1 MLAPVFSELGCLAH
15 PNAKWTPDEIYYEL
29 RHYDESMASLYTAS
43 YIPRGDQIPP
53 AAGGA
58 AKSGDNKLVVG

>member
-1 MLAPVFSELGCLAH
+1 MLVLV
-15 PNAKWTPDEIYYEL
+15 YYEL
-29 RHYDESMASLYTAS
+29 TDIVTKAWLLWIHLPTFPEEIKSR
-43 YIPRGDQIPP
+43 P